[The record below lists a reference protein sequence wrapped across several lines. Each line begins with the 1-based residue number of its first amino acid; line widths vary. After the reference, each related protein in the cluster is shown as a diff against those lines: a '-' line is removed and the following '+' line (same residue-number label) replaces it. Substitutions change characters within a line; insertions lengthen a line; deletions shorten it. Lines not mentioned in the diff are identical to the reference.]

1 MAINFLNTVDLNFN
15 QLNKAAIQ
23 NLGTDPAAGVLGQIY
38 YNTAVSALKICT
50 TAQVIGGAN
59 AVYTEV
65 GATSGVETISIGN
78 ANVNAGGVNT
88 GLVRT
93 PGTGIGDVVITPAI
107 YGGAANVGMVPTG
120 GTANKYLDGT
130 GAWIDVTTGDI
141 ESVNASTVNNRLGIA
156 ITTPLGPDPTV
167 GLNIVGLTNLGATP
181 ASSDELI
188 IYDVSSTTNKAVTVG
203 NLVGGFETTY
213 TLPVTAGSST
223 DPKSGII
230 TLTGTDGTTDP
241 VTFVGTTG
249 RIEIAGNPG
258 ASTITVDLT
267 DNVSIV
273 GKIDVLGSATSSFA
287 GDIDMNNNKLTEV
300 KTGTVATDGVNLG
313 QVEALVAGI
322 GLFKGGYNATTGLT
336 TDLGAGNGSLD
347 GNNNIALDQGD
358 FFVVTVAGGAFYTQT
373 LEVGDMIFA
382 NTGIAANSTPPI
394 TDYTVVIQDANIAGA
409 GSTDGGTQ
417 KGVAGFDSANFTASA
432 TGWVQ
437 LKEEVLSGRM
447 RKVSLTSGDNT
458 TAGETTFTVNLAAA
472 FGSNPTPV
480 AADCIATVKET
491 TSNLI
496 VYPCVTGNG
505 TGSLDF
511 VFMPQVTDG
520 DYTAIISI
528 V

>member
-1 MAINFLNTVDLNFN
+1 MAINFLNTVNLNKN
-15 QLNKAAIQ
+15 QLNNAAIQ
-23 NLGTDPAAGVLGQIY
+23 NLAADPAGAVEGQIY
-38 YNTAVSALKICT
+38 FNTVDHDLKIY
-50 TAQVIGGAN
+50 ANGAWK
-59 AVYTEV
+59 EV
-65 GATSGVETISIGN
+65 GATSGVETLSTTKAGN
-78 ANVNAGGVNT
+78 STGNPLTVLSNAVGDVTINSFAYAGGSNIGYVPSG
-88 GLVRT
+88 GLVNQ
-93 PGTGIGDVVITPAI
+93 
-107 YGGAANVGMVPTG
+107 YM
-120 GTANKYLDGT
+120 DGT
-130 GAWIDVTTGDI
+130 GAWVDVTTGDI
-141 ESVNASTVNNRLGIA
+141 ESVNASTINNRLGISV
-156 ITTPLGPDPTV
+156 TTPLGPDPVV
-167 GLNIVGLTNLGATP
+167 GLNIVGQANLANVV
-181 ASSDELI
+181 SDDELI
-188 IYDVSSTTNKAVTVG
+188 IYDKSSTTNKSITVE
-203 NLVGGFETTY
+203 NLVGGYETTY
-213 TLPVTAGSST
+213 DLTTAPTGTAVRLTSSDAGDPAEDVTI
-223 DPKSGII
+223 SGFSGQTTMTRISDTELRVALTPSVVI
-230 TLTGTDGTTDP
+230 ANSLTLTNGSFTQQ
-241 VTFVGTTG
+241 
-249 RIEIAGNPG
+249 AGGENNLN
-258 ASTITVDLT
+258 ANLDMNSNKLLQVAD
-267 DNVSIV
+267 
-273 GKIDVLGSATSSFA
+273 GSA
-287 GDIDMNNNKLTEV
+287 
-300 KTGTVATDGVNLG
+300 ATDGVNLG

-347 GNNNIALDQGD
+347 GASNIALDQGD

-409 GSTDGGTQ
+409 GASDGATQ

>member
-1 MAINFLNTVDLNFN
+1 MAINFLNTVNLNKN
-15 QLNKAAIQ
+15 QLNNAAIQ
-23 NLGTDPAAGVLGQIY
+23 NLGADPGSAVEGQIY
-38 YNTAVSALKICT
+38 FNTVDHDLKIY
-50 TAQVIGGAN
+50 ANGAWK
-59 AVYTEV
+59 EV

-78 ANVNAGGVNT
+78 ANVNSGGINT

-130 GAWIDVTTGDI
+130 GAWVDITTGDI

-156 ITTPLGPDPTV
+156 ITTPLGPDPVV
-167 GLNIVGLTNLGATP
+167 GLDIVGRTNLGTTP
-181 ASSDELI
+181 AGGDELL
-188 IYDVSSTTNKAVTVG
+188 IYDTSATTNKSVTVS
-203 NLVGGFETTY
+203 NLVGGFESNYDLTTGPGGTTTIRLRKTDNSGATTDDDVTISGFSGQTTMTRISATELRVALTPSVVIANNL
-213 TLPVTAGSST
+213 TLTNGSFTQQAGTAVNSLVTALDMNT
-223 DPKSGII
+223 NK
-230 TLTGTDGTTDP
+230 LLNVATGTAD
-241 VTFVGTTG
+241 
-249 RIEIAGNPG
+249 
-258 ASTITVDLT
+258 
-267 DNVSIV
+267 
-273 GKIDVLGSATSSFA
+273 
-287 GDIDMNNNKLTEV
+287 
-300 KTGTVATDGVNLG
+300 TDGVNWG
-313 QVEALVAGI
+313 QVRDAIAGV
-322 GLFKGGYNATTGLT
+322 GLFQGGYNATTGLT
-336 TDLGAGNGSLD
+336 VNLTTNGSLD
-347 GNNNIALDQGD
+347 GASNIALDKGD
-358 FFVVTVAGGAFYTQT
+358 YFVVTTDGTAFYGVT

-382 NTGIAANSTPPI
+382 NVDIAANSNPAQSV
-394 TDYTVVIQDANIAGA
+394 YTTVIQDANIAEA
-409 GSTDGGTQ
+409 DSTDALTR

>member
-1 MAINFLNTVDLNFN
+1 MAINFLNTVNLNKN
-15 QLNKAAIQ
+15 QLNNAAIQ
-23 NLGTDPAAGVLGQIY
+23 NLAADPSGAVEGQIY
-38 YNTAVSALKICT
+38 FNTVDHDLKIY
-50 TAQVIGGAN
+50 ANGAWK
-59 AVYTEV
+59 EV
-65 GATSGVETISIGN
+65 GATSGVETLSTTKAGN
-78 ANVNAGGVNT
+78 STGNPLTVLSNAVGDVTINSFAYAGGSNIGYVPSG
-88 GLVRT
+88 GLVNQ
-93 PGTGIGDVVITPAI
+93 
-107 YGGAANVGMVPTG
+107 YM
-120 GTANKYLDGT
+120 DGT
-130 GAWIDVTTGDI
+130 GAWVDVTTGDI

-156 ITTPLGPDPTV
+156 ITTPLGPDPVV
-167 GLNIVGLTNLGATP
+167 GLNIIGQTNLGTTP
-181 ASSDELI
+181 ATDDELI
-188 IYDVSSTTNKAVTVG
+188 IYDTSTTTNKAVTVG
-203 NLVGGFETTY
+203 NLVGGFETKY
-213 TLPVTAGSST
+213 TIDVPAGTANINL
-223 DPKSGII
+223 K
-230 TLTGTDGTTDP
+230 GTDGAGT
-241 VTFVGTTG
+241 VTND
-249 RIEIAGNPG
+249 A
-258 ASTITVDLT
+258 ITL
-267 DNVSIV
+267 S
-273 GKIDVLGSATSSFA
+273 GFA
-287 GDIDMNNNKLTEV
+287 GQTVTNHISTSNIQVALTPSVVIANDLSLTNGRFKQLAGGTNEFAGPIDLGTSGVNQKLLRV
-300 KTGTVATDGVNLG
+300 ANGAAATDGVNLG

-336 TDLGAGNGSLD
+336 TDLGAANGSLD
-347 GNNNIALDQGD
+347 GASNIALDQGD

-409 GSTDGGTQ
+409 GATDGGTQ
-417 KGVAGFDSANFTASA
+417 KGVAGFDSANFTVSG

-496 VYPCVTGNG
+496 VYPEVTGNG

>member
-1 MAINFLNTVDLNFN
+1 MAINFLNTVNLNKN
-15 QLNKAAIQ
+15 QLNNAAIQ
-23 NLGTDPAAGVLGQIY
+23 NLGADPGSAVEGQIY
-38 YNTAVSALKICT
+38 FNTVDHDLKIY
-50 TAQVIGGAN
+50 ANGAWK
-59 AVYTEV
+59 EV

-78 ANVNAGGVNT
+78 ANVNAGGINT

-141 ESVNASTVNNRLGIA
+141 ESVNASIVNNRLGIA

-167 GLNIVGLTNLGATP
+167 GLNVVGLTNLGATP
-181 ASSDELI
+181 ATSDELI
-188 IYDVSSTTNKAVTVG
+188 IYDASTTTNKAITVG
-203 NLVGGFETTY
+203 NLVGGFETKY
-213 TLPVTAGSST
+213 TIDVPAGTANINL
-223 DPKSGII
+223 K
-230 TLTGTDGTTDP
+230 GTDGAGTVTNDAITLSGFTGQTVTNHITTSNIQVALTP
-241 VTFVGTTG
+241 SVV
-249 RIEIAGNPG
+249 IANN
-258 ASTITVDLT
+258 LT
-267 DNVSIV
+267 LTN
-273 GKIDVLGSATSSFA
+273 GSFTQQA
-287 GDIDMNNNKLTEV
+287 GGENNLNANLDMNTNKLLNV
-300 KTGTVATDGVNLG
+300 ATGTADTDGVNWG
-313 QVEALVAGI
+313 QVRDAIAGV
-322 GLFKGGYNATTGLT
+322 GLFQGGYNATTGLT
-336 TDLGAGNGSLD
+336 VNLTTNGSLD
-347 GNNNIALDQGD
+347 GASNIALDKGD
-358 FFVVTVAGGAFYTQT
+358 YFVVTTDGTAFYGVT

-382 NTGIAANSTPPI
+382 NVDIAANSNPAQSV
-394 TDYTVVIQDANIAGA
+394 YTTVIQDANIAEA
-409 GSTDGGTQ
+409 DSTDALTR
-417 KGVAGFDSANFTASA
+417 KGVAGFDSANFTASN

-458 TAGETTFTVNLAAA
+458 TAGETTFTVNLATA
-472 FGSNPTPV
+472 FGATPTPL
-480 AADCIATVKET
+480 AADAIATVKET

-496 VYPCVTGNG
+496 VYPEVTGNG